1 MDIARV
7 LVTLRTENNQ
17 KLTVDT
23 IDAMNAYYRKRQAGF
38 TLVELMIVVA
48 IIGLLATIAVP
59 FYQDYVAKSKFGA
72 ALAEVSAGK
81 IPLNLAMLDGTP
93 PATLDDINI
102 LAATTN
108 CAMSL
113 RPSGT
118 GLECAIEGGP
128 STIADKTITL
138 ERDATGVWTC
148 SSDALAQHRGPACGA
163 AAD

>member
-1 MDIARV
+1 V
-7 LVTLRTENNQ
+7 ESF
-17 KLTVDT
+17 DT
-23 IDAMNAYYRKRQAGF
+23 MNAHHRQRQAGF

-72 ALAEVSAGK
+72 ALGEISAGK
-81 IPLNLAMLDGTP
+81 IPLNLSMLNGTP
-93 PATLDDINI
+93 PATLADINM

-113 RPSGT
+113 RPAGT

-128 STIADKTITL
+128 ATIADKTITL
-138 ERDATGVWTC
+138 ERDAAGVWTC
-148 SSDALAQHRGPACGA
+148 TSDALAQHRGPACA
-163 AAD
+163 AASD